1 MDINGLKI
9 RLLKKII
16 ACKDKAVL
24 GKIEILLQEVQV
36 DAEEPGEDYEVK
48 SSEFIVPDKVYAEL
62 DKDFKAYKTGKLK
75 TESWEKVDREL
86 KEKYGF

>member
-1 MDINGLKI
+1 MDINELKI
-9 RLLKKII
+9 SLLEKII
-16 ACKDKAVL
+16 ACEDKAVL
-24 GKIEILLQEVQV
+24 EKIEILLQEVQV
-36 DAEEPGEDYEVK
+36 DAEEPEEDYEVK
-48 SSEFIVPDKVYAEL
+48 SSEFIVSDKVYAEL